1 MAHKTVTST
10 IKHRQGTAATW
21 ESKNPVLAAGELG
34 YDTTNKR
41 TKIGDGVT
49 PWNDLDWFAVKKK
62 PTFAESDWAE
72 IAEISKSG
80 AAATTF
86 KVGDERTIELTT
98 GEEVTLVILGFNHDD
113 LQSGGKAG
121 ITIGMKELLTTRY
134 AMNSSNTNAGGWDSS
149 AMRASTMQTL
159 LGQLPADLQKVIKTV
174 SKKASAGET
183 SMTIKTS
190 ADKLFLFSQVE
201 IDGTTSATY
210 KDEGTQYEYWR
221 TVKNGTVAAD
231 RIKKLSNGGGSANNW
246 WLRAPSVS
254 NTTAFRYI
262 YSTGSVNS
270 NGASVTYGVSFGFCI

>member
-1 MAHKTVTST
+1 MANKTVTST

-149 AMRASTMQTL
+149 CL
-159 LGQLPADLQKVIKTV
+159 LY
-174 SKKASAGET
+174 T
-183 SMTIKTS
+183 SRC
-190 ADKLFLFSQVE
+190 V
-201 IDGTTSATY
+201 
-210 KDEGTQYEYWR
+210 
-221 TVKNGTVAAD
+221 
-231 RIKKLSNGGGSANNW
+231 
-246 WLRAPSVS
+246 
-254 NTTAFRYI
+254 
-262 YSTGSVNS
+262 
-270 NGASVTYGVSFGFCI
+270 